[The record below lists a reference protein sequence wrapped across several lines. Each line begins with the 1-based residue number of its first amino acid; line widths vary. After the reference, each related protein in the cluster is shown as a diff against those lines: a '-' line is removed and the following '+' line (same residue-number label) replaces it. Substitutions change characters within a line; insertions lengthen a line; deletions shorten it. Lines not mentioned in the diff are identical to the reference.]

1 VPLARVTGTRD
12 GTAIAAQSRVLRVTL
27 IGLLAT
33 WVAGLVRLA
42 LAASTPAPVRVRARA
57 AGLRDR

>member
-1 VPLARVTGTRD
+1 VDARD
-12 GTAIAAQSRVLRVTL
+12 GTAIAAQSHVLRVTL

-42 LAASTPAPVRVRARA
+42 LASPAPVRVRARA
-57 AGLRDR
+57 SGLRDR